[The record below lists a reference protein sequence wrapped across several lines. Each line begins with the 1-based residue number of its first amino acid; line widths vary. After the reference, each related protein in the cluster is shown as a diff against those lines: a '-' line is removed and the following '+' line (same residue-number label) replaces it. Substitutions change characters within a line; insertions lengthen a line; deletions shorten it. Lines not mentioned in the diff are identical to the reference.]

1 VEVRCYTQGAR
12 DRADQITTSKRY
24 LRKGGIISS
33 NKVNNIKRI
42 ELKINEAKE
51 NKRWRVRYH
60 GVMVNLM
67 DELIRR
73 GIVVKRQRRSR
84 QVAEE

>member
-1 VEVRCYTQGAR
+1 M
-12 DRADQITTSKRY
+12 
-24 LRKGGIISS
+24 
-33 NKVNNIKRI
+33 KRI
-42 ELKINEAKE
+42 KLKIDKAKE
-51 NKRWRVRYH
+51 NKRWRVRYR
-60 GVMVNLM
+60 GVMVDLM